1 MRWEGRRESTNV
13 EDRRGVGRRPVAL
26 AGGLGTLVLVAVLAL
41 MGVNP
46 LKLLESGVLGGG
58 DAGGGEAV
66 AVSPEEDRLK
76 QFVAVVLAD
85 IEEVWHDEFQ
95 RMGMTYEEPKLVV
108 FTGQVQS
115 GCGFAAAQVGPF
127 YCPADRTVYI
137 DLSFFRQMKEQF
149 SAPGDFAQAY
159 VIAHEVGHHVQ
170 NLLGISD
177 QVQGAR
183 GRVSEA
189 EHNRLMVMLELQA
202 DFFAGYWAQR
212 GQEKF
217 KFLEPGAVEEA
228 LGAAN
233 AIGDDTLQQQ
243 AQGYVVPD
251 SFTHGTSEQRTRW
264 FAKGLRAKG
273 IKEGDTFNA
282 REL

>member
-1 MRWEGRRESTNV
+1 MRWEGRRESRNV

-46 LKLLESGVLGGG
+46 MKLLESGVLGGG
-58 DAGGGEAV
+58 DAGGEVV

-95 RMGMTYEEPKLVV
+95 RLGMTYEEPKLVV

-149 SAPGDFAQAY
+149 GAPGDFAQAY

-217 KFLEPGAVEEA
+217 KFLEPGDVEEA

-251 SFTHGTSEQRTRW
+251 SFTHGTSEQRARW

>member
-1 MRWEGRRESTNV
+1 MRWEGRRESRNV
-13 EDRRGVGRRPVAL
+13 EDRRGVGARPVAL

-46 LKLLESGVLGGG
+46 MKLLESGVLGGG
-58 DAGGGEAV
+58 DAGGGAAV

-85 IEEVWHDEFQ
+85 IEEVWHEEFQ
-95 RMGMTYEEPKLVV
+95 RLGMTYEEPKLVV

-149 SAPGDFAQAY
+149 GAPGDFAQAY

-202 DFFAGYWAQR
+202 DFYAGYWAQR

-217 KFLEPGAVEEA
+217 KFLEPGDVDEA

-251 SFTHGTSEQRTRW
+251 SFTHGTSEQRAGW

>member
-217 KFLEPGAVEEA
+217 KFLEPGDVEEA